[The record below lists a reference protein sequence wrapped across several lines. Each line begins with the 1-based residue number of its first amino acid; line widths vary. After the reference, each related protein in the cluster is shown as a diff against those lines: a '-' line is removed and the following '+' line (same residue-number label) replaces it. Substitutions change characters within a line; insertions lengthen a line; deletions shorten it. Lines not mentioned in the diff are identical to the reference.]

1 MIKSAKHLTW
11 HLTWTYRKTG
21 MKAHSRFW
29 KLCLKRML
37 HDNDIPSSD
46 STEMEIEEPS
56 EPKQSQI
63 NRQRQSASV
72 KKKLTYKCSR
82 VTVRVIKLI
91 ISLWM
96 VADMITDAF
105 NTKRYLFLA
114 RVSWKCVIAIQCE
127 M

>member
-1 MIKSAKHLTW
+1 M
-11 HLTWTYRKTG
+11 
-21 MKAHSRFW
+21 
-29 KLCLKRML
+29 CLKRMSL
-37 HDNDIPSSD
+37 KNLSSD

-56 EPKQSQI
+56 ELQQSQI
-63 NRQRQSASV
+63 NRQRLLRQNASI
-72 KKKLTYKCSR
+72 KEKLTCECSK
-82 VTVRVIKLI
+82 VTVRVIKLV

-114 RVSWKCVIAIQCE
+114 RVSAAFLSAVNNCNS